1 MCNNA
6 DGLLLPTRYSCLS
19 IVLLV
24 QIPLLLLYG
33 QTVGKHCPS
42 WYNVRRSLRE
52 RERERERERRPMPEF
67 AFVHKS
73 LFTKHKKISLLAL
86 CLMELN
92 S

>member
-6 DGLLLPTRYSCLS
+6 YGLLLPTRYSCLS

-42 WYNVRRSLRE
+42 WYYVRRSLFL
-52 RERERERERRPMPEF
+52 RERERERRPMPEF

-86 CLMELN
+86 CLMELG